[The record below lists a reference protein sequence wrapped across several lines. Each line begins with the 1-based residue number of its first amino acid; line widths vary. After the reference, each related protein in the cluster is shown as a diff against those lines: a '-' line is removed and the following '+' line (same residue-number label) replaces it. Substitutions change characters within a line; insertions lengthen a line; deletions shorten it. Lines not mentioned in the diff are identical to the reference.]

1 MPYENKKALKT
12 SEMKIDNFGMM
23 KPIKNQV
30 KYTNLIFTSR
40 FRRFASFDG
49 QERENLANPVIT
61 K

>member
-1 MPYENKKALKT
+1 
-12 SEMKIDNFGMM
+12 MKIDNFGMM